1 MDRRRFVIST
11 LARRCA
17 ALALAVGALS
27 AADIVRAQD
36 AWPARN
42 ITMIVPFPP
51 GGQADFAAR
60 PVAEALKTVL
70 GVSVTID
77 NRGGAGGAIGNAA
90 AARAAPDGYTL
101 LMTLSSLAV
110 LVEAQRLFGRVPSY
124 EVGQLVPIA
133 RVLADPAVFSVAKT
147 LPYKTMQEFIA
158 DARTKPNTISFASS
172 GYYGAA
178 HVPME
183 MMAQAAGLK
192 LVHVP
197 YRGAG
202 PAMNDVVAGQVD
214 TLTSAPTTAKPQHEA
229 GNIRTLAVFA
239 AGRIGAFPTVPTTAE
254 LGYKDVEFYIWAG
267 LFVQRGTPEPIVTR
281 LRDAMRRIMQDPA
294 VTKVFND
301 ADSPPAYMDGPEFA
315 TFIDTDSE
323 RLIKAVRKIGMIE
336 GKLE

>member
-1 MDRRRFVIST
+1 MIHRRRFMRSVAGAGLALT
-11 LARRCA
+11 LGLA
-17 ALALAVGALS
+17 ALAISSDA
-27 AADIVRAQD
+27 RAQE
-36 AWPARN
+36 AWPTRN

-60 PVAEALKTVL
+60 PVAEALKTIL
-70 GVSVTID
+70 GVTVTID
-77 NRGGAGGAIGNAA
+77 NRGGAGGATGNAA

-110 LVEAQRLFGRVPSY
+110 LVEAQRLFGRTPSY
-124 EVGQLVPIA
+124 EVEQLVPIA
-133 RVLADPAVFSVAKT
+133 RVLADPAVFSVNKELPHKT
-147 LPYKTMQEFIA
+147 ILEFIA
-158 DARTKPNTISFASS
+158 DAKLKPSGYSFASS

-183 MMAQAAGLK
+183 MMAQATGIK

-202 PAMNDVVAGQVD
+202 PAMNDVVGGAVN
-214 TLTSAPTTAKPQHEA
+214 TLTSAPSTAKPQHDA
-229 GNIRTLAVFA
+229 GNIRTLAVFSTE
-239 AGRIGAFPTVPTTAE
+239 RIKAFPDAPTMTE

-267 LFVQRGTPEPIVTR
+267 LFTPRGTPEPIVKR
-281 LRDAMRRIMQDPA
+281 LRDAMREIMANPA
-294 VTKVFND
+294 VTKVFNA
-301 ADSPPAYMDGPEFA
+301 ADSPPAYLDGPEFA
-315 TFIDTDSE
+315 RFMSVDSD

>member
-1 MDRRRFVIST
+1 MHRYLFVT
-11 LARRCA
+11 A
-17 ALALAVGALS
+17 ALALPLGLDVLFAPSLVH
-27 AADIVRAQD
+27 AQD
-36 AWPARN
+36 AWPTRN

-60 PVAEALKTVL
+60 PVAEALKSML

-101 LMTLSSLAV
+101 LMTLSSLSV
-110 LVEAQRLFGRVPSY
+110 LVEAQRLFGRVPTY
-124 EVGQLVPIA
+124 EVDQLVPVA
-133 RVLADPAVFSVAKT
+133 RVLADPAVFSVRKGMPHKT
-147 LPYKTMQEFIA
+147 IQEFIV
-158 DARTKPNTISFASS
+158 DARTRPNTISFASS

-183 MMAQAAGLK
+183 MFCQSAGIK

-214 TLTSAPTTAKPQHEA
+214 TLTSAPTTAKPQHDA

-239 AGRIGAFPTVPTTAE
+239 AERIGAFPNVPTLKE
-254 LGYKDVEFYIWAG
+254 LGYKDVEYYIWAG
-267 LFVQRGTPEPIVTR
+267 LFTPRGTPEPVVRR
-281 LRDAMRRIMQDPA
+281 LRDAMRQIMNDRA

-315 TFIDTDSE
+315 QFIASDSA
-323 RLIKAVRKIGMIE
+323 RLITAVRKIGMIE